1 MLGLPK
7 GAKMMA
13 NWREKIKTISTSD
26 GTRAPETAK
35 RAGIG
40 CLAFF
45 IIAVS
50 ILTFIISIGLFKSG
64 SWGLALFM
72 LVFFT
77 LSTLTAIV
85 LLAPQKTDSL

>member
-1 MLGLPK
+1 
-7 GAKMMA
+7 MA
-13 NWREKIKTISTSD
+13 NLRDKIKTISTTNGSS
-26 GTRAPETAK
+26 APEAAK

-64 SWGLALFM
+64 NWLIALFI
-72 LVFFT
+72 LVFFA
-77 LSTLTAIV
+77 LSTVTAA
-85 LLAPQKTDSL
+85 LLLIPQKSDSL